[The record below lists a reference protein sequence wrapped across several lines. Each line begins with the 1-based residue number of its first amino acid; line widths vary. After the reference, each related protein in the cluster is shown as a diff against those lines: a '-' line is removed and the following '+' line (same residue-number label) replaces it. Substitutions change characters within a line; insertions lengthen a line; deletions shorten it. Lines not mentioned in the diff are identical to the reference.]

1 MTAQATGVAE
11 EADAVLAG
19 VRAEVRRRRPG
30 GAGEGS
36 ARELLEPLGL
46 PFVAAEVVDSAEEAV
61 AAARRSGF
69 PVVLKAVSDA
79 VLHKSDAG
87 LVELGL
93 GSAEAVREA
102 HHRLA
107 GRIAAAGA
115 TDARVLVQP
124 MVGAGTDLIL
134 GWVRDPAFGPVL
146 VVGLGGVTVELFR
159 DVARRIAPVTATEAH
174 DLLRSL
180 TCWPLLA
187 GFRGAPPVDTAEFCE
202 LVARVGEL
210 ASAVPE
216 LTELDL
222 NPVRIS
228 AEGRCTVLDARAV
241 IERTAEAPSRQ
252 SAFDLGALAR
262 PGCVAVVGASRDARR
277 PGGRVLEALREHGF
291 AGHVHPVNPAGGEI
305 GGLPAVASL
314 AELDHVPDLV
324 CVALPA
330 EPSVEVV
337 GECARRGVPAVIVY
351 ASGFGETGAVG
362 KELDTRLLAEVAG
375 SGTIVCGPN
384 TIGVVSSHHRMAATF
399 SQAVRGLPLHAS
411 GTCLVAQSGAV
422 AGSLVSRELADG
434 YGIGD
439 WVTVGNQSQVD
450 VADYVEYYAGLET
463 TRSVALFLEGVPDG
477 GRFRRALA
485 AARDRGV
492 PVAVFKTGVT
502 EAGSRAVSSHSGALA
517 GSGEAY
523 RAALAQEGAV
533 QVAEMTNLL
542 EIAWTLGH
550 TPLPAG
556 RRVAVVTTSGGA
568 GSATVD
574 LVDAAGLV
582 PAVFDERTRS
592 RLAEVLPGFANV
604 DNPLD
609 VTAEGAFGE
618 GVVRRAV
625 ELVVADEGVDLVCLV
640 LTSITGADA
649 VRVARQIAEAAAG
662 SGKPVLVSWLVARSL
677 AKDGMSLLA
686 ERGLRVFT
694 EPARMVAA
702 AAALTSCLAST
713 HPRSACV

>member
-1 MTAQATGVAE
+1 MTAQTTGITADT
-11 EADAVLAG
+11 DAVLAG

-30 GAGEGS
+30 GVGEGS
-36 ARELLEPLGL
+36 ARELLAPLGL
-46 PFVAAEVVDSAEEAV
+46 PFVSAEEVDSADEAV

-87 LVELGL
+87 LVELDL
-93 GSAEAVREA
+93 GTAEAVREA
-102 HHRLA
+102 HGRLV
-107 GRIAAAGA
+107 GRIAATGA
-115 TDARVLVQP
+115 ADARVVVQP

-134 GWVRDPAFGPVL
+134 GWVRDPAFGPVF
-146 VVGLGGVTVELFR
+146 VAGLGGVTVELFR
-159 DVARRIAPVTATEAH
+159 DVARRIAPVTAAEAH
-174 DLLRSL
+174 GLLRSL

-187 GFRGAPPVDTAEFCE
+187 GFRGAPAVDTAEFCA
-202 LVARVGEL
+202 LVARVSAL
-210 ASAVPE
+210 ALAVPE
-216 LTELDL
+216 LAELDL

-228 AEGRCTVLDARAV
+228 ADGRCTVLDARAV
-241 IERTAEAPSRQ
+241 IEQ
-252 SAFDLGALAR
+252 SAEVASRRSGFDLGALVR
-262 PGCVAVVGASRDARR
+262 PGCVAVVGASRDASR
-277 PGGRVLEALREHGF
+277 PGGRVLAALREHGF
-291 AGHVHPVNPAGGEI
+291 AGHLHPVNPAGGEI
-305 GGLPAVASL
+305 AGLPAVSSL
-314 AELDHVPDLV
+314 AELGHVPDLV
-324 CVALPA
+324 CVALRA
-330 EPSVEVV
+330 EASVEAV
-337 GECARRGVPAVIVY
+337 GECVRSGVPAVIVY
-351 ASGFGETGAVG
+351 ASGFGEAGAAG
-362 KELDTRLLAEVAG
+362 KALDTRLLAEVAG

-399 SQAVRGLPLHAS
+399 SQAVHGLPLRVS

-439 WVTVGNQSQVD
+439 WVTVGNQLQLD
-450 VADYVEYYAGLET
+450 VADYLEYYAGLET
-463 TRSVALFLEGVPDG
+463 TRSVAVFLEGVPDG
-477 GRFRRALA
+477 RRFRRALA
-485 AARDRGV
+485 AARERGV

-523 RAALAQEGAV
+523 RAVLAQEGAV

-550 TPLPAG
+550 TPRPAG

-568 GSATVD
+568 GSATAD
-574 LVDAAGLV
+574 LVEGAALV
-582 PAVFDERTRS
+582 PAVFGERTRS

-609 VTAEGAFGE
+609 VTAEGAFAE
-618 GVVRRAV
+618 GVVRRVV
-625 ELVVADEGVDLVCLV
+625 ELVAADDGVDLVCVV
-640 LTSITGADA
+640 LTSITGPDA
-649 VRVARQIAEAAAG
+649 VRVARQIAEAADG
-662 SGKPVLVSWLVARSL
+662 GGKPVLVSWLVARSL
-677 AKDGMSLLA
+677 AEDGMSVLA

-702 AAALTSCLAST
+702 AAALASCPAST
-713 HPRSACV
+713 HPRSACA